1 MTRGASAKPIRALV
15 VEDSTATR
23 ALIARILEADGD
35 IVVVGQAA
43 SSADAIERTV
53 QLRPDVVTIDLYLP
67 DGGGRYVIEQI
78 MTLAPTPILVLSHSV
93 DDHRSTSVVDALVAG
108 ALDAL
113 PKPDHW
119 TVELE
124 SQLRRSVRVL
134 HKVHVIRR
142 MRSTS
147 SRPTESGD
155 HDAKVTPHRMVA
167 VAASTGGPSAL
178 AILLAGLG
186 GLAAPVLVVQHLH
199 RDFTA
204 GLIDWMA
211 RVSALPVE
219 LAEHGRVPRPG
230 RVYVAPGGLHLRLG
244 ADSRLVLD
252 PNPVTVHRP
261 SADELF
267 TSVADHAGPAAIGV
281 LLTGMGDDGAKGL
294 VAIRDHGGR
303 TFAQDEASS
312 AVFGMPAAARRL
324 GAVDEMLPPAAL
336 ARAITAATLDK
347 VAR

>member
-1 MTRGASAKPIRALV
+1 MTPIAATRPIRALV

-23 ALIARILEADGD
+23 ALVVRILQADGD

-53 QLRPDVVTIDLYLP
+53 ELRPDVVTLDLYLP
-67 DGGGRYVIEQI
+67 DGGGRHVIEQI

-93 DDHRSTSVVDALVAG
+93 DDRRSASVVDALVAG
-108 ALDAL
+108 ALEAL
-113 PKPDHW
+113 PKPERW
-119 TVELE
+119 TVDLE

-134 HKVHVIRR
+134 QKVHVIRR
-142 MRSTS
+142 RRTS
-147 SRPTESGD
+147 ADRASDCRE
-155 HDAKVTPHRMVA
+155 HDGSSVRRRTVA
-167 VAASTGGPSAL
+167 IAASTGGPSAL
-178 AILLAGLG
+178 ATVLAGLAG
-186 GLAAPVLVVQHLH
+186 TAAPVLVVQHLH

-244 ADSRLVLD
+244 SDSRLALSPD
-252 PNPVTVHRP
+252 PVTVHRP

-267 TSVADHAGPAAIGV
+267 RSVAEHAGRGAIGV

-294 VAIRDHGGR
+294 LAIKEHGGR

-324 GAVDEMLPPAAL
+324 GAVEDMLPPEAL
-336 ARAITAATLDK
+336 ARAITAATMEK
-347 VAR
+347 SR

>member
-1 MTRGASAKPIRALV
+1 MTPVAPRKPIRAVV

-23 ALIARILEADGD
+23 ALVVRILQADGD

-53 QLRPDVVTIDLYLP
+53 ELRPDVVTLDLYLP
-67 DGGGRYVIEQI
+67 DGGGRHVIEQI
-78 MTLAPTPILVLSHSV
+78 MAQAPTPILVLSHSV
-93 DDHRSTSVVDALVAG
+93 DDRRSASVVDALVAG

-113 PKPDHW
+113 PKPERW
-119 TVELE
+119 TAELE

-134 HKVHVIRR
+134 HKVHVIR
-142 MRSTS
+142 
-147 SRPTESGD
+147 
-155 HDAKVTPHRMVA
+155 HRRASPERGSDCRENGAPAGLRRTVA
-167 VAASTGGPSAL
+167 IAASTGGPSAL
-178 AILLAGLG
+178 ATLLAGLAG
-186 GLAAPVLVVQHLH
+186 TAAPVLVVQHLH

-244 ADSRLVLD
+244 ADSRLALSPD
-252 PNPVTVHRP
+252 PVTVHRP

-267 TSVADHAGPAAIGV
+267 LSVAEHAGRGAIGV

-294 VAIRDHGGR
+294 LAIKEHGGR

-324 GAVDEMLPPAAL
+324 GAVEDMMPPESL
-336 ARAITAATLDK
+336 ARAITAASLEK
-347 VAR
+347 SR

>member
-1 MTRGASAKPIRALV
+1 MSRTVSTKPIRAVV

-23 ALIARILEADGD
+23 ALVVRILQADGD

-43 SSADAIERTV
+43 SSADAIERTIE
-53 QLRPDVVTIDLYLP
+53 LRPDVVTLDLYLP
-67 DGGGRYVIEQI
+67 DGGGRHVIEQI
-78 MTLAPTPILVLSHSV
+78 MARAPTPILVLSHSI
-93 DDHRSTSVVDALVAG
+93 DDRRSASVVEALVAG

-113 PKPDHW
+113 PKPVHW

-134 HKVHVIRR
+134 QKVHVIRR
-142 MRSTS
+142 RAASPG
-147 SRPTESGD
+147 RCQDGQD
-155 HDAKVTPHRMVA
+155 RADKPHARRIVA
-167 VAASTGGPSAL
+167 MAASTGGPSAL
-178 AILLAGLG
+178 ATVLSGLAGT
-186 GLAAPVLVVQHLH
+186 AAPVLVVQHLH
-199 RDFTA
+199 PDFTA

-244 ADSRLVLD
+244 ADSRLALD
-252 PNPVTVHRP
+252 PDPVTVHRP

-267 TSVADHAGPAAIGV
+267 RSVADHAGKGGIGV

-294 VAIRDHGGR
+294 LAIRKAGGT
-303 TFAQDEASS
+303 TFAQDEESS
-312 AVFGMPAAARRL
+312 AVFGMPGAARRL
-324 GAVDEMLPPAAL
+324 GAVDDLLPPDAL
-336 ARAITAATLDK
+336 ARAITAATVD
-347 VAR
+347 RTR

>member
-1 MTRGASAKPIRALV
+1 MTPAAPLKPIRAVV

-23 ALIARILEADGD
+23 ALVVRILQADGD

-53 QLRPDVVTIDLYLP
+53 ELRPDVVTLDLYLP
-67 DGGGRYVIEQI
+67 DGGGRHVIEQI
-78 MTLAPTPILVLSHSV
+78 MAQAPTPILVLSHSV
-93 DDHRSTSVVDALVAG
+93 DDRRSASVVDALVAG

-113 PKPDHW
+113 PKPERW
-119 TVELE
+119 TADLE
-124 SQLRRSVRVL
+124 SQLRRNVRVL
-134 HKVHVIRR
+134 QKVHVIRHR
-142 MRSTS
+142 RTS
-147 SRPTESGD
+147 SDRLGD
-155 HDAKVTPHRMVA
+155 CRNLDAPPVGRRTVA
-167 VAASTGGPSAL
+167 IAASTGGPSAL
-178 AILLAGLG
+178 ATVLAGLAG
-186 GLAAPVLVVQHLH
+186 TAAPVLVVQHLH

-244 ADSRLVLD
+244 ADSRLALSPD
-252 PNPVTVHRP
+252 PVTVHRP

-267 TSVADHAGPAAIGV
+267 RSVAEHAGRGAIGV

-294 VAIRDHGGR
+294 LAIKDHGGR

-324 GAVDEMLPPAAL
+324 GAVEDMMPPEAL
-336 ARAITAATLDK
+336 ARAITAATLEK
-347 VAR
+347 PR

>member
-1 MTRGASAKPIRALV
+1 MTPAAPVKPIRAVV

-23 ALIARILEADGD
+23 ALVVRILQADGD

-43 SSADAIERTV
+43 SSADAIERTIE
-53 QLRPDVVTIDLYLP
+53 LRPDVVTLDLYLP
-67 DGGGRYVIEQI
+67 DGGGRHVIEQI
-78 MTLAPTPILVLSHSV
+78 MAQAPTPILVLSHTV
-93 DDHRSTSVVDALVAG
+93 DDRRSASVVDALVAG

-113 PKPDHW
+113 PKPERW
-119 TVELE
+119 TAELE

-134 HKVHVIRR
+134 QKVHVIRHR
-142 MRSTS
+142 HAGPDRRSDCRENTAPAAL
-147 SRPTESGD
+147 RRT
-155 HDAKVTPHRMVA
+155 VA
-167 VAASTGGPSAL
+167 IAASTGGPSAL
-178 AILLAGLG
+178 ATLLAGLAG
-186 GLAAPVLVVQHLH
+186 TAAPVLVVQHLH

-244 ADSRLVLD
+244 ADSRLALSPD
-252 PNPVTVHRP
+252 PVTVHRP

-267 TSVADHAGPAAIGV
+267 LSVAEHAGRGAIGV

-294 VAIRDHGGR
+294 LAIKDHGGR

-324 GAVDEMLPPAAL
+324 GAVEDMMPPEAL
-336 ARAITAATLDK
+336 ARAITAASLEK
-347 VAR
+347 SR

>member
-1 MTRGASAKPIRALV
+1 MTSAAPLKPIRAVV

-23 ALIARILEADGD
+23 ALVVRILQADGD

-53 QLRPDVVTIDLYLP
+53 ELRPDVVTLDLYLP
-67 DGGGRYVIEQI
+67 DGGGRHVIEQI

-93 DDHRSTSVVDALVAG
+93 DDRRSASVVDALVAG

-113 PKPDHW
+113 PKPERW
-119 TVELE
+119 TAELE
-124 SQLRRSVRVL
+124 SQLRRNVRIL
-134 HKVHVIRR
+134 QKVHVIRHR
-142 MRSTS
+142 RTS
-147 SRPTESGD
+147 LDRGSECRENAAPAGLRRT
-155 HDAKVTPHRMVA
+155 VA
-167 VAASTGGPSAL
+167 IAASTGGPSAL
-178 AILLAGLG
+178 ATLLAGLAG
-186 GLAAPVLVVQHLH
+186 TAAPVLVVQHLH

-244 ADSRLVLD
+244 ADSRLALSPD
-252 PNPVTVHRP
+252 PVTVHRP

-267 TSVADHAGPAAIGV
+267 RSVAEHAGRGAIGV

-294 VAIRDHGGR
+294 LAIKDHGGR

-324 GAVDEMLPPAAL
+324 GAVENMMAPEAL
-336 ARAITAATLDK
+336 ARAITAASLEK
-347 VAR
+347 PR